1 MSTPFIGEIRMFGG
15 GFAPRDWAFCNG
27 QLLSIAQNAAL
38 FALIGT
44 TFGGDGV
51 TTFALPNLQS
61 RLPIGEGQGPGLSN
75 RVIGQASGSE
85 NVTLTQATMPGHSH
99 LLNATTAAATTPDVG
114 PQVLPGTVT
123 APATMYT
130 VNDGTSPPPTP
141 QVLGPGSVTP
151 SGGNQAHSN
160 LMPSLCV
167 SFIIS
172 MQGIFPSRN

>member
-15 GFAPRDWAFCNG
+15 GYAPRDWAFCNG

-61 RLPIGEGQGPGLSN
+61 RLPIGEGQGPGLGN

-85 NVTLTQATMPGHSH
+85 TVTLTQATMPGHSH
-99 LLNATTAAATTPDVG
+99 LLNATTAAATTADVS
-114 PQVLPGTVT
+114 PQVLPGAVT

-130 VNDGTSPPPTP
+130 VNDGTPPPPTP

-151 SGGNQAHSN
+151 AGGNQAHNN

-167 SFIIS
+167 SFIIA